1 MKVQELYLCFCS
13 SSHSHRIVLSQYCE
27 HLLSHSKCDTI
38 PSVQSSACN
47 WFITTHYIDILIIF
61 LRNRDKILGIHFQA
75 VERYEHDIVL
85 EMFRYLLHTPTEES
99 ISLVCIFIIVIWN
112 AFLICKAIAD
122 LVPLPRNSWAK
133 PQSPEYRI
141 EWEKTLFM
149 QVLLKYW

>member
-1 MKVQELYLCFCS
+1 
-13 SSHSHRIVLSQYCE
+13 
-27 HLLSHSKCDTI
+27 
-38 PSVQSSACN
+38 
-47 WFITTHYIDILIIF
+47 
-61 LRNRDKILGIHFQA
+61 LGIHFQA

-122 LVPLPRNSWAK
+122 LVPLPRNAWAK
-133 PQSPEYRI
+133 PQSLEYRI